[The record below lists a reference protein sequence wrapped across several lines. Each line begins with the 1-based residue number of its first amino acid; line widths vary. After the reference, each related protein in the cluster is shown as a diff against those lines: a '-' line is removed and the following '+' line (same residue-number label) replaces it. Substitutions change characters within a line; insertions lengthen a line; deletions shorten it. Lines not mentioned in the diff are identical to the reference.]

1 MATAAAPA
9 AVSDEL
15 SCSICLEAFD
25 CPSTLSCGHSF
36 CLRCLEAAWQ
46 AAGCYFCPQC
56 RDEFQ
61 QKPRLS
67 KNVALANL
75 VEELSIG
82 GGGGGEAGEEKATS
96 PRLSCDSCLDGDVPA
111 VRICVTCEMSLCESH
126 CRRHLQNAKFKGHAL
141 AEPGAGA
148 QVRKCPRH
156 GKLLEFYCVRDK
168 RLVCTS
174 CAIVGEH
181 VGHELSSVEDAHE
194 ERKKALRREM
204 TEREKKK
211 TTAESRTQQLRG
223 AYNRV
228 QESLRGTKARISREF
243 ERRREQLKEEEREA
257 LERVDEEG
265 RSVLSRIQADI
276 ARYESRARGLEREI
290 NQLLAAL
297 DVKDPLSFLQ
307 DPLHES
313 LRRSSI
319 SQETQDDPAPV
330 SHGLNLAKVISVGGV
345 QTKLLPFLDGRSPT
359 LDTNSAHDGLQIS
372 MDLRTVTLTAAP
384 QGRPHHPHRFDGWH
398 QSLCSE
404 SFSSGQHYWEV
415 DVGSAEWCWVGVAY
429 RTIPRRGRG
438 NECRLGGSDVSWCL
452 RKYGDSFLVLHGGVR
467 TSLSVP
473 QPPRRVG
480 VHLDWDAGLLSF
492 YSADS
497 MALLHSFHTTFTQP
511 LHAGLGIGYS
521 RVSGVLGIFKSFYNL
536 NGDSVR
542 IVDLSGAS

>member
-9 AVSDEL
+9 AVSEEL

-194 ERKKALRREM
+194 ERKTRVARETRAVDERRKEVEGSVKQMEAARRKAQESVAGIRCRVVGKFARLRKALDEDETEALCRVAVK
-204 TEREKKK
+204 ERE
-211 TTAESRTQQLRG
+211 L
-223 AYNRV
+223 
-228 QESLRGTKARISREF
+228 
-243 ERRREQLKEEEREA
+243 
-257 LERVDEEG
+257 
-265 RSVLSRIQADI
+265 LSRIDEDI
-276 ARYESRARGLEREI
+276 ARHEREI
-290 NQLLAAL
+290 G
-297 DVKDPLSFLQ
+297 
-307 DPLHES
+307 E
-313 LRRSSI
+313 LR
-319 SQETQDDPAPV
+319 A
-330 SHGLNLAKVISVGGV
+330 
-345 QTKLLPFLDGRSPT
+345 
-359 LDTNSAHDGLQIS
+359 
-372 MDLRTVTLTAAP
+372 TAARLRNLQNERDSLTFL
-384 QGRPHHPHRFDGWH
+384 QGRPNHPRRSDVYH
-398 QSLCSE
+398 QALCSE

-415 DVGSAEWCWVGVAY
+415 DVGSRSGSCRIGVAY
-429 RTIPRRGRG
+429 AAIKQTKSGG
-438 NECRLGGSDVSWCL
+438 GDCFLGWSDGSWCL
-452 RKYGDSFLVLHGGVR
+452 QKVDGSFSAWHGGVV

-473 QPPRRVG
+473 EPPRRSKAPPPASHHVEGRGGG
-480 VHLDWDAGLLSF
+480 VVWRATRQRDSAPLDGRAARGNI
-492 YSADS
+492 YGGR
-497 MALLHSFHTTFTQP
+497 H
-511 LHAGLGIGYS
+511 
-521 RVSGVLGIFKSFYNL
+521 
-536 NGDSVR
+536 
-542 IVDLSGAS
+542 